1 MGKESSSRDRGHW
14 QQVRVGAAGVGVD
27 VNTSSCPEGA
37 GKVTL
42 EDDVHRVVDI
52 AGADLVDIIWDK
64 KISCGV

>member
-1 MGKESSSRDRGHW
+1 VGKESSSRDRGHW

-42 EDDVHRVVDI
+42 EDDVHRDR
-52 AGADLVDIIWDK
+52 GSRSSRHHL
-64 KISCGV
+64 G